1 MSTCKASD
9 VTLPVQLPEVGPTVN
24 MDSSMN
30 LPRILGSRF
39 CRLLCSALF
48 AAWFATGALAQ
59 SIGAGAGASVANQYP
74 PGSITTVEIAEGALA
89 DVTRDRAAVEARFA
103 ADERACYSRFFVSSC
118 LEDAREQ
125 RRSALERLR
134 SIENEANL
142 YERKERVRE
151 RDKALAEKRV
161 NDEAVDEQRQRNA
174 EVRPAKVQ
182 PVVPPKAP
190 DVDEV
195 DRVARHE
202 QKLKQLQAE
211 EAANA
216 QKRAENIA
224 AYQKKVE
231 EAQAHQKEVER
242 KKAEK
247 ERTRP
252 DRQNNA
258 PAAQ

>member
-1 MSTCKASD
+1 MNTCKASD
-9 VTLPVQLPEVGPTVN
+9 VTLPVQLPEVGSTAN
-24 MDSSMN
+24 MDVSMN
-30 LPRILGSRF
+30 FSRIFGSSFGRF
-39 CRLLCSALF
+39 LCSALF
-48 AAWFATGALAQ
+48 FACLAAGALAQ
-59 SIGAGAGASVANQYP
+59 SIDDGADASVANQYP
-74 PGSITTVEIAEGALA
+74 PGSITTVEIAEHALA
-89 DVTRDRAAVEARFA
+89 DVAQDRAAVEAHFA
-103 ADERACYSRFFVSSC
+103 ANERACYSRFFVSSC
-118 LEDAREQ
+118 LENAKER

-134 SIENEANL
+134 NIENEANL
-142 YERKERVRE
+142 YERKARVEE

-161 NDEAVDEQRQRNA
+161 SDEAADEQRQRNA
-174 EVRPAKVQ
+174 EARPARVK
-182 PVVPPKAP
+182 PVAPSKAP

-202 QKLKQLQAE
+202 QKMKQLQAE

-216 QKRAENIA
+216 QKRAENIG

-247 ERTRP
+247 ERAHP
-252 DRQNNA
+252 DRQNSA